1 MGNKNDI
8 TGLVDIER
16 RIFII
21 RDQKV
26 MLDFH
31 LAGLYGVPTKR
42 LNEQV
47 KRNLGRFPSD
57 FMFQLT
63 NEEVV
68 AICDHLPEI
77 KFSYKLP
84 HAFTEHGVAMLSSVL
99 RSERAVQMNIFI
111 IRAFVKLR
119 EALVDYKDLTHKV
132 SSLEHEQ
139 EKQGEMIDDIN
150 QAVIELI
157 GARVEPTDPI
167 GFKVKSANMKT

>member
-1 MGNKNDI
+1 MAVFTFPLTFICYGYQMENKNDI

-31 LAGLYGVPTKR
+31 LARLYGVLTKR

-63 NEEVV
+63 KEEVV

-77 KFSYKLP
+77 KFSYKSP
-84 HAFTEHGVAMLSSVL
+84 YAFTEHGVAMLSSVL
-99 RSERAVQMNIFI
+99 
-111 IRAFVKLR
+111 
-119 EALVDYKDLTHKV
+119 
-132 SSLEHEQ
+132 
-139 EKQGEMIDDIN
+139 

-157 GARVEPTDPI
+157 GARSEPVEPI
-167 GFKVKSANMKT
+167 GFKSKDDSMKT